1 MQAHVSKTC
10 LEASGSERKILEIYT
25 ENVSVGR
32 LLSIGL
38 VGKKWEGGGGGWKGG
53 FQVKQSAPE

>member
-38 VGKKWEGGGGGWKGG
+38 VGKKWVGGVGGGKEA
-53 FQVKQSAPE
+53 FK